1 MLELNNFFKAFGD
14 VHVLNGL
21 SLRLEEGRIHTLVG
35 GNGSGKTTLFNIITG
50 FLPPTSGALSF
61 KGRSLAGLPPHRINR
76 LGIGRTFQD
85 LRLALQMT
93 ALENIL
99 LAQEKAMFAFT
110 TPEQARRAE
119 SVLERVALAHQKGTQ
134 AGELSYGQQ
143 KLLTIGCC
151 IANNAELLLID
162 EPVAGID
169 QDNFKRITALV
180 RELRDSGKTILQIE
194 HHSGYIGETSDR
206 VWQLES
212 GRLREAPC

>member
-1 MLELNNFFKAFGD
+1 MLVLRDVHKSFGD
-14 VHVLNGL
+14 VRVLSGV
-21 SLRLEEGRIHTLVG
+21 SLRLEAGRAHTLRG

-50 FLPPTSGALSF
+50 FLKPSSGEVRF
-61 KGRSLAGLPPHRINR
+61 KDRDIGGQLPHRVNR
-76 LGIGRTFQD
+76 QGIGRTFQD

-93 ALENIL
+93 ALENVL
-99 LAQEKAMFAFT
+99 LAQERRMFAFT
-110 TPEQARRAE
+110 TSEHIRQAEA
-119 SVLERVALAHQKGTQ
+119 VLERVALSHQRDTL

-169 QDNFKRITALV
+169 KDNFRKITALV

-194 HHSGYIGETSDR
+194 HHPGYIEETSDQ
-206 VWQLES
+206 VLWLEG
-212 GRLREAPC
+212 GRLREVAC